1 MGTLSS
7 CKCVNNNKEQEMKFN
22 QNNDVYKNIEQD
34 NIKIISHISNKMQTK
49 STVNFQLNI
58 NQDEENKPQD
68 KETENDD
75 MLMLVHN
82 NNNNLSFLLL
92 PIQNDIQSNFQTEV
106 FDLNTE
112 DICNKT
118 NSENYIEHLYIN
130 NNDFNNRS
138 KSNDKNN
145 LYIDNPFTYANNIQI
160 QINNDNVRNKE
171 INVEHNETK
180 TEIIVYDNDNNNVN
194 NDNNNNECSLS
205 NDIGLIDLI
214 SKALNNKVMVHKR
227 KNNLQC
233 SSDNVLGNVRCFYRN
248 INKCKEN
255 DISFGNGGGFKMNHS
270 FDYNNDMGEL
280 KNEVYM
286 EFKIDGISIIKTKE
300 EFIEEIK
307 EKSFKNE
314 IFGNENNIS
323 GIQNGDNHDEIVD
336 LPEYEE
342 ENKNEIDNENRIEEN
357 KKEIEEDV
365 KEEEEEINERK
376 IDEYHED
383 KRDESV
389 ANGIDENK
397 VVNEDNKKVEDNDKA
412 EDNKN
417 TGKEIVEES
426 LDEEN
431 EFKDVGKTLKQ
442 NVVIN
447 EEKKSIY
454 ESEEEDKEKQIG
466 EVSYDE
472 ENEEQE
478 QYHESSQEENEKL
491 EKVEN
496 TSNEEENKQTSEIQD
511 ENKEESFQNI
521 EEIEIKQN
529 PKITEENKTEQIYKI
544 HNKITEKVHNKTEEK
559 IEPSILNEKHNI
571 THKEKEQENK
581 FQLSKK
587 EENIISQSNSFQEK
601 KHKIFIENQI
611 NLDMNQSNDND
622 NILEQTSNND
632 KNFDYTHNTHIS
644 LEQSP
649 QNKTESIQN
658 NNNQNIFNRSCH
670 EKLTI
675 SSHVQINKTSE
686 NSINLQNISLPFK
699 TQSHINPT
707 DFDNISNISN
717 INITNNYH
725 SFTIAHPKNK
735 SLKSNIYHNYKNKIK
750 DQSITSQQEDNSFQ
764 SNNPS
769 DTSLDK
775 ETKNNF
781 NTIDV
786 QYNEFLPKQKQLVI
800 NCETIQTNPSTITNP
815 LTSHRNKI
823 YNNNQYQ
830 EQIETQLYINLTSSK
845 TNPIINEQIHL
856 QTQQYQSTI
865 NNINTLEISSNQYNV
880 LPSISYPKHS
890 YIPTAHQ
897 IEENTFT
904 LLSSNNI
911 NKETSLIQNKE
922 FNNEIVI
929 TENTTN
935 SKHKEANT
943 IDVPVR
949 ASQTK
954 QRTKLIRKNKKKAT
968 YKPKQ
973 AKLISNIISQN
984 QTKSQEIKNKF
995 FKDVLIFSLLKKL
1008 NINKYDIKYKDNN
1021 LYSNRFCALKEKQFE
1036 YYTSNENFILLQ
1048 KPTCVIK
1055 NEDIKQVKVV
1065 SLFQLFG
1072 KGYSKKK
1079 NHFMIKYVVK
1089 DKKNNLNNI
1098 NMNDNDVDDVV
1109 FTAAN
1114 EEVVMKWVL
1123 LLNRVILYN
1132 EV

>member
-1 MGTLSS
+1 MGTLS

-22 QNNDVYKNIEQD
+22 QINDIYKNIEKD
-34 NIKIISHISNKMQTK
+34 NIKIISHIGNKMQTK

-58 NQDEENKPQD
+58 NQDEENKPHD
-68 KETENDD
+68 KRAENDD

-112 DICNKT
+112 DICDKT

-130 NNDFNNRS
+130 NNNDNNKS
-138 KSNDKNN
+138 NSNDKNN
-145 LYIDNPFTYANNIQI
+145 LYIDKPITYTNNIQI
-160 QINNDNVRNKE
+160 QINNDNACHKE
-171 INVEHNETK
+171 INSEHNETK
-180 TEIIVYDNDNNNVN
+180 TEIIGYDDNNR
-194 NDNNNNECSLS
+194 NNNNECSLS
-205 NDIGLIDLI
+205 NNIGLIDLI
-214 SKALNNKVMVHKR
+214 SKTLNDKVMVHKR

-233 SSDNVLGNVRCFYRN
+233 SSDNVLSKVRCCYKN
-248 INKCKEN
+248 LNKDKEN

-270 FDYNNDMGEL
+270 FDNNNDMGEL

-300 EFIEEIK
+300 EFIEEIN
-307 EKSFKNE
+307 ERSFKNE

-323 GIQNGDNHDEIVD
+323 GIQNGDKHDEIID
-336 LPEYEE
+336 LSEYEGS
-342 ENKNEIDNENRIEEN
+342 KNEIDNENMIEED
-357 KKEIEEDV
+357 KKEIEENV
-365 KEEEEEINERK
+365 KEEEEEINEGK
-376 IDEYHED
+376 IDEYNED
-383 KRDESV
+383 EKDESV
-389 ANGIDENK
+389 ENGMDENK
-397 VVNEDNKKVEDNDKA
+397 VVNEDNEKVEDNDK
-412 EDNKN
+412 EENNNITK
-417 TGKEIVEES
+417 KEIVEKS
-426 LDEEN
+426 LNEEN
-431 EFKDVGKTLKQ
+431 EFKDVGKIEKQ
-442 NVVIN
+442 KVVIN

-454 ESEEEDKEKQIG
+454 ESGEEKEKQIE

-472 ENEEQE
+472 ENEEQKE
-478 QYHESSQEENEKL
+478 YQESSKDEDEEV

-496 TSNEEENKQTSEIQD
+496 TLNEEENNQTSEIQD
-511 ENKEESFQNI
+511 ENKEESFQNM

-529 PKITEENKTEQIYKI
+529 PIITEENKTEQIYET
-544 HNKITEKVHNKTEEK
+544 HNKTTEKVHNKTEEK
-559 IEPSILNEKHNI
+559 IEPFISNEKHNI
-571 THKEKEQENK
+571 SHKEEEQENQ
-581 FQLSKK
+581 FQLSEK
-587 EENIISQSNSFQEK
+587 EEDIISQSNNTFQERK
-601 KHKIFIENQI
+601 REIFIENQI

-632 KNFDYTHNTHIS
+632 KNLNYTHNS
-644 LEQSP
+644 LEQFP
-649 QNKTESIQN
+649 QNQTESIQN
-658 NNNQNIFNRSCH
+658 NNNQNIFNRSYH

-675 SSHVQINKTSE
+675 LSHVPINKTLE

-725 SFTIAHPKNK
+725 SFTIDHPKNK
-735 SLKSNIYHNYKNKIK
+735 SLKSNIYHNYKNKIT
-750 DQSITSQQEDNSFQ
+750 DQSFTSQQEDNSFQ
-764 SNNPS
+764 NNNPS
-769 DTSLDK
+769 DASLDK
-775 ETKNNF
+775 EIKNNF

-786 QYNEFLPKQKQLVI
+786 QYNEFLPKQKKLVI

-815 LTSHRNKI
+815 LTSHRNEI
-823 YNNNQYQ
+823 YNNNQFQ
-830 EQIETQLYINLTSSK
+830 EQIETQLYINLPSSK
-845 TNPIINEQIHL
+845 TNPIINEQLHL
-856 QTQQYQSTI
+856 QHQQHPSTI
-865 NNINTLEISSNQYNV
+865 NNVNTLEISSNQYNV

-890 YIPTAHQ
+890 YIPTTHQ

-911 NKETSLIQNKE
+911 NKETFLIQNKE

-943 IDVPVR
+943 IDVPIR

-973 AKLISNIISQN
+973 AKLISNIICQN

-1008 NINKYDIKYKDNN
+1008 NINKYDIKYKDSN

-1048 KPTCVIK
+1048 KPTYVIK

-1079 NHFMIKYVVK
+1079 NHFMVKYVIK
-1089 DKKNNLNNI
+1089 DKKNILNNI
-1098 NMNDNDVDDVV
+1098 NMNDNDIDDVV
-1109 FTAAN
+1109 FTANN

-1132 EV
+1132 GV